1 MHRVEVV
8 AVRAVVVV
16 LRQLPVRRLCQ
27 ELLRFLEAQLPL
39 LLPDRVARDVEDRAL
54 PREPAP
60 EVRLRSI

>member
-27 ELLRFLEAQLPL
+27 EFLRFLEAQLPRR
-39 LLPDRVARDVEDRAL
+39 LPDRLARDVADRVL
-54 PREPAP
+54 PQDPAP
-60 EVRLRSI
+60 EARLRWI